1 MRKVFDTRSGSHQR
15 RRPLGDLTNE
25 VKLDVNMGRVSMLA
39 AMTDDIRI
47 GSSHTREKTKQAKE
61 TVGARWQ
68 QVVERNGLHLRFP
81 PIRVKP
87 CTKKKEDTPP
97 RTLWRNPF
105 KPLNK
110 RPLSSPLPPLPLK
123 KARKESYQT
132 RSDDDDF
139 VM

>member
-1 MRKVFDTRSGSHQR
+1 MFDSRSHQR
-15 RRPLGDLTNE
+15 RRPLGDISNE
-25 VKLDVNMGRVSMLA
+25 IKLDMNMGRVSMLA
-39 AMTDDIRI
+39 GMADDIRI
-47 GSSHTREKTKQAKE
+47 GSSYTREKTRRAKE
-61 TVGARWQ
+61 TVGEQWR
-68 QVVERNGLHLRFP
+68 QVCERTGLHHQF

-87 CTKKKEDTPP
+87 CTLKKESTPP

-105 KPLNK
+105 KPQNK

-123 KARKESYQT
+123 KARKESPKN

>member
-1 MRKVFDTRSGSHQR
+1 
-15 RRPLGDLTNE
+15 LGDLTNE

-105 KPLNK
+105 KPLK
-110 RPLSSPLPPLPLK
+110 RPAPPTSSSPLPPLPLK
-123 KARKESYQT
+123 KARKADPPVYD
-132 RSDDDDF
+132 DDDDF
-139 VM
+139 IM

>member
-1 MRKVFDTRSGSHQR
+1 MYDTRSHQR
-15 RRPLGDLTNE
+15 RRPLGDITNE
-25 VKLDVNMGRVSMLA
+25 VKLDMGRVSMLA
-39 AMTDDIRI
+39 AMADDIRI
-47 GSSHTREKTKQAKE
+47 GSSFTREKTRRAKE
-61 TVGARWQ
+61 TVGEQWR
-68 QVVERNGLHLRFP
+68 QVCERSGLNHRF

-87 CTKKKEDTPP
+87 CTGTVKKEDTPP

-105 KPLNK
+105 KPLAK

-123 KARKESYQT
+123 KARKESPKTT